1 MDHVTVCEAE
11 VATQW
16 LCVWLELRSTGW
28 SVPVSACGGLCGTGC
43 CSRFIV
49 YLVSRNNKLRACLL
63 SVLFPC
69 SACSGHPAELGRVLP
84 CLTAGACGGGF
95 QSRPGPCPVV
105 LTTKPAAGE
114 QDHLHCCLFTES
126 LSRAWLIEVFR
137 ILLASGTVS
146 EGFCRGL
153 C

>member
-1 MDHVTVCEAE
+1 MYRTFVSLFPGCSPLGWIMSLFARLRWPRSGCVC
-11 VATQW
+11 
-16 LCVWLELRSTGW
+16 GW
-28 SVPVSACGGLCGTGC
+28 SLGVQAGVSACGGLCGTGC

-69 SACSGHPAELGRVLP
+69 SACSGHPAELGRVPP

-126 LSRAWLIEVFR
+126 LSRAWLIEVF
-137 ILLASGTVS
+137 
-146 EGFCRGL
+146 
-153 C
+153 